1 MKTGSP
7 QKILKNLKSNWKV
20 FLDGN
25 ITVKDGFHF
34 AARKLAVSTNM
45 KSGFSINLKTFL
57 AANRESTYS
66 SHEYESESSGV
77 DFNESEVLEPLDL
90 STSKEANEKFSL
102 NSAEF
107 STTSI
112 TREHSSVKTNEP
124 IEIDNDIHQSDFR
137 NNNSDA
143 LDLRYVFID
152 CMQRLAR
159 VAYINL
165 FDFSLKSPTP
175 TSTPN
180 RKIIS
185 KRNLSNPEFST
196 SDQKLSDAS
205 ILKRRRLSDEFREKN
220 DFGLEAERS
229 SLEVV
234 KRLSRQLGY
243 RTYITVVDH
252 HNLWSI
258 LFYSSYH
265 I

>member
-1 MKTGSP
+1 
-7 QKILKNLKSNWKV
+7 
-20 FLDGN
+20 
-25 ITVKDGFHF
+25 
-34 AARKLAVSTNM
+34 M
-45 KSGFSINLKTFL
+45 KSGLSINLKTFL
-57 AANRESTYS
+57 AANRESTCS

-77 DFNESEVLEPLDL
+77 DFNQSEVLEPLDL
-90 STSKEANEKFSL
+90 STSKEVNENFS
-102 NSAEF
+102 SAKF

-112 TREHSSVKTNEP
+112 SRERSPQKIDEP
-124 IEIDNDIHQSDFR
+124 IKIDNDIHQSDFR

-220 DFGLEAERS
+220 DFGFEAERS